1 MFVFILN
8 PLQSVMFRLRASVQ
22 FVLVFAFCCCIVCDE
37 GSFCASVEFCI
48 ELGMSGV
55 PEPSGQTDSMNF
67 LVLMCCL

>member
-37 GSFCASVEFCI
+37 GSFV
-48 ELGMSGV
+48 
-55 PEPSGQTDSMNF
+55 
-67 LVLMCCL
+67 LVLSFV